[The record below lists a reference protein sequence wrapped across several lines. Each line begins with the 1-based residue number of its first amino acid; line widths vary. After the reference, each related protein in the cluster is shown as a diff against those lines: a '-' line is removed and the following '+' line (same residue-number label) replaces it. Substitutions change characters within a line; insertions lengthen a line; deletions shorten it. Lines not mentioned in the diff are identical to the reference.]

1 MGLIAVVYLAK
12 ENLPFDME
20 KEGAEVD
27 SRTGAIYFR
36 DPEKK
41 KQFPREVRQAIRVKL
56 GNSFDLVE
64 ITNEIGPLLGAAE
77 SALSDRVLYDT
88 SHSGDQIELG
98 ELDPLEEELHALQEH
113 TSHRASKLLVKFL
126 TDMFSLVLAARE
138 QKKPIVFV

>member
-12 ENLPFDME
+12 ESLPFDME
-20 KEGAEVD
+20 KEGAELD

-56 GNSFDLVE
+56 GNSFDLAE
-64 ITNEIGPLLGAAE
+64 ISSEIGPLMGSAE
-77 SALSDRVLYDT
+77 SVLSDRVLYDT
-88 SHSGDQIELG
+88 SHSGDQIELE
-98 ELDPLEEELHALQEH
+98 ELDTLEEELHALQER
-113 TSHRASKLLVKFL
+113 TSRRASKLLVKFL

-138 QKKPIVFV
+138 QKNPIVFV